1 MNAAQ
6 DASQH
11 RNSIFKDAG
20 FFTFAAIQDGT
31 YFERPGPPFDASGFK
46 VGLVSSL
53 AGPAGATFSLPA
65 FGVAPGPS

>member
-11 RNSIFKDAG
+11 RNRIFNDAG
-20 FFTFAAIQDGT
+20 FFTFAATQDGT
-31 YFERPGPPFDASGFK
+31 YFERPGPLDASGFN

-53 AGPAGATFSLPA
+53 AGPAAATFSLPMI
-65 FGVAPGPS
+65 GVAPGPS